1 MPRRERPLDEGE
13 SGLLQFAADLRRLRE
28 RAGRP
33 TYRELSRRAH
43 YSAAA
48 LSEAAGGRKLPS
60 LAVTKAYVKA
70 CDADPEEWERRWRAV
85 AEAQPQVAND
95 SPYVGL
101 AMFQPGDAPKFFG
114 RERLTAELLAGRNRF
129 TGVFGPS
136 GVGKSSLLRA
146 GLVARTREPAL
157 LFTPGANPVEECAL
171 ALARLSGADAVELA
185 DELRD
190 PEALHRRHEH
200 LVVVDQF
207 EELFTL
213 CRSEELREWLIT
225 ALTGCTR
232 VVIGVR
238 ADYYGHC
245 ARYPELVEAL
255 RGGQIMVGAMTP
267 DELRLAITEPAA
279 HVGAKVETSLLA
291 RLMADAVGQA
301 AVLPLLS
308 HALAETWQHRRGMT
322 LTLSGYEEVGGLEHA
337 VARTAQEV
345 LDGCTSRQRAQVKQ
359 ILLRLVTADDTKRRA
374 RKDELEADEEVLF
387 ALAAARLVVID
398 RDGVELAHEA
408 LIRNWPTLQEWVEEN
423 RENIKA
429 QRELT
434 DAAQTW
440 ESLDRDPGALLRGR
454 RLANVPTGLALNS
467 NESAF
472 LAASLAAEE
481 EVTTSTRR
489 RTRRQRQLLTALV
502 TLIVVAASSTVFA
515 LQANQT
521 AAEQRVTAAVLK
533 AVGEAAALRSTNP
546 HLAQQIVLAAYQL
559 APLPQARNGLRQ
571 EDVPTQVLREAQ
583 SEVTALVVGPT
594 QQQVVTGHRDGTV
607 VLTTFDDL
615 PSPRTSHDATKHSG
629 AVTALAMEASGGMVA
644 SAGEDGTVHV
654 VDISL
659 GKPRELAVL
668 PGHATAIAWQGTTLV
683 TTDDDGTLSFWTD
696 LRRERPR
703 LLATG
708 ELALGPLQGM
718 AFRPGGQVLAAVTT
732 GRAVHLVDVSDPQNV
747 KPLGLTREFAGGAQ
761 FAGDSLL
768 LTTAATAV
776 HLWDTTDPRDPV
788 LRATIPSGGGEVTS
802 AWLSAESL
810 AVATDD
816 GLVRLWRLG
825 TDKSVEPVEQAL
837 LRGHAGPVT
846 AVGLTPK
853 GDEVVTG
860 GADRAVRLW
869 NVDPRDPAIRIC
881 EQAIPRMTRAEW
893 DRHFAGLDF
902 TPPCK
907 D

>member
-13 SGLLQFAADLRRLRE
+13 SGVLRFAADLRRLRE
-28 RAGRP
+28 RAGSP

-60 LAVTKAYVKA
+60 LAVTKAYAKA
-70 CDADPEEWERRWRAV
+70 CDADPEEWARRWRAV
-85 AEAQPQVAND
+85 AEAEPHAAED

-101 AMFQPGDAPKFFG
+101 AMFQPDDAPKFFG
-114 RERLTAELLAGRNRF
+114 RERLTAELLATKNRF

-146 GLVARTREPAL
+146 GLIARTREPVL

-171 ALARLSGADAVELA
+171 ALARLTGGEAIELA
-185 DELRD
+185 DELKEPSQLR
-190 PEALHRRHEH
+190 HRHGH

-213 CRSEELREWLIT
+213 CRNEELRQWLIT
-225 ALTGCTR
+225 ALTGCR
-232 VVIGVR
+232 KVVIGIR

-245 ARYPELVEAL
+245 AQYPELVEAL
-255 RGGQIMVGAMTP
+255 DGSQLLLGPMTP
-267 DELRLAITEPAA
+267 DELRLAITEPATV
-279 HVGAKVETSLLA
+279 VGAKVETALLA

-308 HALAETWQHRRGMT
+308 HALAQTWQHRRGMT
-322 LTLSGYEEVGGLEHA
+322 LTLAGYEEVGGLDHA

-345 LDGCTSRQRAQVKQ
+345 FDALSPAGREQAKR
-359 ILLRLVTADDTKRRA
+359 ILLRLVTAEDTKRRA
-374 RKDELEADEEVLF
+374 DHAELEADDEVLF

-408 LIRNWPTLQEWVEEN
+408 LIRGWPTFQGWVEED

-434 DAAQTW
+434 LATQTW
-440 ESLDRDPGALLRGR
+440 ESLDRDAGALLRGR
-454 RLANVPTGLALNS
+454 RLANVPGGLSLNAG
-467 NESAF
+467 ERAF
-472 LAASLAAEE
+472 LAASLAAEQ
-481 EVTTSTRR
+481 EVSASARR
-489 RTRRQRQLLTALV
+489 RTRRQRQLLAALAALV
-502 TLIVVAASSTVFA
+502 VVAASSTAFA
-515 LQANQT
+515 LQAGK
-521 AAEQRVTAAVLK
+521 AADEQRANAAVLG

-546 HLAQQIVLAAYQL
+546 ALAQQVALAAYQL
-559 APLPQARNGLRQ
+559 VPLPQARNGLRQ
-571 EDVPTQVLREAQ
+571 EDVPSQVLREAQ

-594 QQQVVTGHRDGTV
+594 LQQIATGHRDGTV
-607 VLTTFDDL
+607 VLTGLADL
-615 PSPRTSHDATKHSG
+615 PAPRASYDATRHSG
-629 AVTALAMEASGGMVA
+629 AVTALAMDSTGGLVA
-644 SAGEDGTVHV
+644 SAGDDGTVHV
-654 VDISL
+654 VDVSL
-659 GKPRELAVL
+659 GKPRELPVL
-668 PGHATAIAWQGTTLV
+668 PVRAIAIAWQGSTLV
-683 TTDDDGTLSFWTD
+683 TTDEAGTLSFWTD

-703 LLATG
+703 LLTTAQLG
-708 ELALGPLQGM
+708 LGPLAGLS
-718 AFRPGGQVLAAVTT
+718 FRPDGQVLAAVTT
-732 GRAVHLVDVSDPQNV
+732 GRAVHLVDVTDPRDV
-747 KPLGLTREFAGGAQ
+747 KLLSLTREFAGTAQ
-761 FAGDSLL
+761 FAGAERLM
-768 LTTAATAV
+768 TTARTAV
-776 HLWDTTDPRDPV
+776 HLWDTTDPRGPV
-788 LRATIPSGGGEVTS
+788 LRARIPSGGGEVTS
-802 AWLSAESL
+802 AWLGADHV

-825 TDKSVEPVEQAL
+825 AGEPVEQAL

-846 AVGLTPK
+846 AVGLTPQ

-869 NVDPRDPAIRIC
+869 NADPRDPAVRIC
-881 EQAIPRMTRAEW
+881 EQAIPRMTREEW
-893 DRHFAGLDF
+893 EQFFGDLDF
-902 TPPCK
+902 TPPCR

>member
-28 RAGRP
+28 RAGSP

-60 LAVTKAYVKA
+60 LAVTKAYAKA

-85 AEAQPQVAND
+85 AETEPHGGSD

-101 AMFQPGDAPKFFG
+101 AMFQPDDAPKFFG
-114 RERLTAELLAGRNRF
+114 RERLTAELLATKHRF

-146 GLVARTREPAL
+146 GLIARTRGPVL
-157 LFTPGANPVEECAL
+157 LFTPGADPVEECAL
-171 ALARLSGADAVELA
+171 ALARLTGADAVELA

-190 PEALHRRHEH
+190 PAALRRRHEH

-213 CRSEELREWLIT
+213 CRSEELRTWLIS
-225 ALTGCTR
+225 ALTNCTK

-245 ARYPELVEAL
+245 AQYPELVEAL
-255 RGGQIMVGAMTP
+255 SGGQVMVGAMTP

-279 HVGAKVETSLLA
+279 VAGAKVETALLA

-322 LTLSGYEEVGGLEHA
+322 LTLAGYEQVGGLEHA

-345 LDGCTSRQRAQVKQ
+345 FDGFTSRQQAQAKR
-359 ILLRLVTADDTKRRA
+359 ILLRLVTEEDTKRRA
-374 RKDELEADEEVLF
+374 HSDELEADEDVLL

-408 LIRNWPTLQEWVEEN
+408 LIRSWPAFGEWIEQE

-434 DAAQTW
+434 HATQTW
-440 ESLDRDPGALLRGR
+440 ESLDRDPGALFRGR
-454 RLANVPTGLALNS
+454 RLTTVPAGLSLNS
-467 NESAF
+467 RERAF

-481 EVTTSTRR
+481 EVSVSARR
-489 RTRRQRQLLTALV
+489 RTRRQRQLLAALAA
-502 TLIVVAASSTVFA
+502 LIVIAASSTVFA
-515 LQANQT
+515 LQASRT
-521 AAEQRVTAAVLK
+521 ADEQRATAVVLK

-546 HLAQQIVLAAYQL
+546 GLAQQVALAAYQL
-559 APLPQARNGLRQ
+559 VPLSQARNGLRQ
-571 EDVPTQVLREAQ
+571 EDVPFQVLRDAE
-583 SEVTALVVGPT
+583 SEVTALVVGST
-594 QQQVVTGHRDGTV
+594 QQQVATGHRDGTV
-607 VLTTFDDL
+607 VLTDLDDL
-615 PSPRTSHDATKHSG
+615 PSPRAFHVAARHSG
-629 AVTALAMEASGGMVA
+629 AVTSLAMDSTGGLIA
-644 SAGEDGTVHV
+644 SAGEDGAVHV
-654 VDISL
+654 VDVSL

-668 PGHATAIAWQGTTLV
+668 PTRAAAVAWQGTTLV
-683 TTDDDGTLSFWTD
+683 TTGNDGVLSFWTD

-703 LLATG
+703 LLTTA
-708 ELALGPLQGM
+708 ELGLGPLAGV
-718 AFRPGGQVLAAVTT
+718 AFRSDGTVLAAVTT
-732 GRAVHLVDVSDPQNV
+732 GRAVHLVDITDPHDA
-747 KPLGLTREFAGGAQ
+747 KLLSLTKEFAGNAQ
-761 FAGDSLL
+761 FGGRNLL
-768 LTTAATAV
+768 MTTATTAV
-776 HLWDTTDPRDPV
+776 HLWDVTDPRDPV
-788 LRATIPSGGGEVTS
+788 LRAEIPSGGGEVTS
-802 AWLSAESL
+802 AWLGTGSA

-825 TDKSVEPVEQAL
+825 DGPEPVEQAL
-837 LRGHAGPVT
+837 LRGHAGPVA

-869 NVDPRDPAIRIC
+869 NVDPRDPAVRIC
-881 EQAIPRMTRAEW
+881 EQAYPRMNREEW
-893 DRHFAGLDF
+893 ERYFGDLAF
-902 TPPCK
+902 TPPCRN
-907 D
+907 

>member
-28 RAGRP
+28 RAGSP

-60 LAVTKAYVKA
+60 LAVTKAYAKA
-70 CDADPEEWERRWRAV
+70 CDADPEEWARRWRAV
-85 AEAQPQVAND
+85 AETGPHGAD
-95 SPYVGL
+95 GSPYVGL
-101 AMFQPGDAPKFFG
+101 AMFQPDDAPKFFG
-114 RERLTAELLAGRNRF
+114 RERLTSELLATRHRF

-146 GLVARTREPAL
+146 GLIARTREPVL
-157 LFTPGANPVEECAL
+157 LFTPGADPVEECAL
-171 ALARLSGADAVELA
+171 ALARLTGADAVELA

-190 PEALHRRHEH
+190 PAALRRKHEH

-213 CRSEELREWLIT
+213 CRSEELRRWLIS
-225 ALTGCTR
+225 ALTNCTK

-245 ARYPELVEAL
+245 AQYPELVEAL
-255 RGGQIMVGAMTP
+255 SGGQVMVGAMTP

-279 HVGAKVETSLLA
+279 VAGAKIETALLA

-322 LTLSGYEEVGGLEHA
+322 LTLAAYEEVGGLEHA

-345 LDGCTSRQRAQVKQ
+345 FDGFTSRQRAQAKR
-359 ILLRLVTADDTKRRA
+359 ILLRLVTAEDTKRRA
-374 RKDELEADEEVLF
+374 HKDELEADDEVLV

-408 LIRNWPTLQEWVEEN
+408 LIRSWPTFGEWIEED

-434 DAAQTW
+434 HATQTW
-440 ESLDRDPGALLRGR
+440 EALDRDPGALFRGR
-454 RLANVPTGLALNS
+454 RLATVPAGLSLNAK
-467 NESAF
+467 ERAF

-481 EVTTSTRR
+481 EVSASARR
-489 RTRRQRQLLTALV
+489 RTRRQRQLLAALAA
-502 TLIVVAASSTVFA
+502 LIVVAVSSTVFA
-515 LQANQT
+515 LRASRT
-521 AAEQRVTAAVLK
+521 ADEQRTAAAVLK

-546 HLAQQIVLAAYQL
+546 GLAQQVALAAYQL
-559 APLPQARNGLRQ
+559 VPLSQARNGLRQ
-571 EDVPTQVLREAQ
+571 EDAPSQVLRDAQ

-594 QQQVVTGHRDGTV
+594 QQQVATGHRDGTV
-607 VLTTFDDL
+607 VLTDLDDL
-615 PSPRTSHDATKHSG
+615 PAPRASHEAARHSG
-629 AVTALAMEASGGMVA
+629 AVTSLAMDSTGGLIA
-644 SAGEDGTVHV
+644 SAGEDGAVHV
-654 VDISL
+654 VDVAL
-659 GKPRELAVL
+659 GKPREITVL
-668 PGHATAIAWQGTTLV
+668 PTRAVAIAWQGSTLV
-683 TTDDDGTLSFWTD
+683 TTGNDGVLSFWTD

-703 LLATG
+703 LLTTA
-708 ELALGPLQGM
+708 ELGLGPLAGM
-718 AFRPGGQVLAAVTT
+718 AFRSDGNVLAAVTT
-732 GRAVHLVDVSDPQNV
+732 GRAVHLVDVTDPHDA
-747 KPLGLTREFAGGAQ
+747 KLLSLTKDFAGTAQ
-761 FAGDSLL
+761 FGGTNLL
-768 LTTAATAV
+768 MTTSATAV
-776 HLWDTTDPRDPV
+776 HVWDVTDPRDPV
-788 LRATIPSGGGEVTS
+788 LRAEIPSGGGAVTS
-802 AWLSAESL
+802 AWLGAGSA

-816 GLVRLWRLG
+816 GLVRLWKLPPG
-825 TDKSVEPVEQAL
+825 GDPVEQAL
-837 LRGHAGPVT
+837 LRGHTGPVA

-869 NVDPRDPAIRIC
+869 NVDPRDPAVRIC
-881 EQAIPRMTRAEW
+881 EQAYPRMTREEW
-893 DRHFAGLDF
+893 KRYFGDLEF
-902 TPPCK
+902 TPPCH

>member
-28 RAGRP
+28 RAGSP

-60 LAVTKAYVKA
+60 LAVTKAYAKA
-70 CDADPEEWERRWRAV
+70 CDADPDEWARRWREV
-85 AEAQPQVAND
+85 AESAPHAASD

-114 RERLTAELLAGRNRF
+114 RERLTAELLTTTNRF

-146 GLVARTREPAL
+146 GLIARTREPVL
-157 LFTPGANPVEECAL
+157 LFTPGANPVEECAV
-171 ALARLSGADAVELA
+171 ALARLTGQDAVELA
-185 DELRD
+185 DELED
-190 PEALHRRHEH
+190 PRELGRKHAH

-213 CRSEELREWLIT
+213 CRSEELRTWLIA
-225 ALTGCTR
+225 ALTGCAK

-245 ARYPELVEAL
+245 AQYPELVEAL
-255 RGGQIMVGAMTP
+255 SGSQVMVGAMTP

-279 HVGAKVETSLLA
+279 VVGAKVETALLA

-345 LDGCTSRQRAQVKQ
+345 FDGLAPKQRAQAKR
-359 ILLRLVTADDTKRRA
+359 ILLRLVTTEDTKRRA
-374 RKDELEADEEVLF
+374 HKDELEADEEVLQ

-408 LIRNWPTLQEWVEEN
+408 LIRSWPTFQEWVEQE

-434 DAAQTW
+434 HATQSW
-440 ESLDRDPGALLRGR
+440 ESLDRDTGALFRGR
-454 RLANVPTGLALNS
+454 RLANVPAGLSLNS
-467 NESAF
+467 RERAF

-481 EVTTSTRR
+481 EVSASARR
-489 RTRRQRQLLTALV
+489 RTRRQRQLLAVLAALV
-502 TLIVVAASSTVFA
+502 VVAASTTVFA
-515 LQANQT
+515 LQAGRT
-521 AAEQRVTAAVLK
+521 ADEQRTHAAVLR
-533 AVGEAAALRSTNP
+533 AVGEAASLRSTNP
-546 HLAQQIVLAAYQL
+546 ALAQQIALAAHQL
-559 APLPQARNGLRQ
+559 VPLPQARNGLRQ
-571 EDVPTQVLREAQ
+571 EDVSSQVLREAQ

-594 QQQVVTGHRDGTV
+594 QHQVATGHRDGTV
-607 VLTTFDDL
+607 VLTALDDL
-615 PSPRTSHDATKHSG
+615 PSPRTSHDATKHDG
-629 AVTALAMEASGGMVA
+629 AVTALAMDSTGGLVA
-644 SAGEDGTVHV
+644 SAGEDGAVHV
-654 VDISL
+654 VDVSL
-659 GKPRELAVL
+659 GKPRELTVL
-668 PGHATAIAWQGTTLV
+668 PVRATAIAWQGTTLV
-683 TTDDDGTLSFWTD
+683 TTDHDGALSFWTD
-696 LRRERPR
+696 LRGERPR
-703 LLATG
+703 LLVTTQ
-708 ELALGPLQGM
+708 LDLGPLAGM
-718 AFRPGGQVLAAVTT
+718 AFRLDGQILAAVTT
-732 GRAVHLVDVSDPQNV
+732 GRAVHLVDVTDPRDV
-747 KPLGLTREFAGGAQ
+747 KLLSLTEKFAGSAQ
-761 FAGDSLL
+761 FAGYDLL
-768 LTTAATAV
+768 MTTAGTAV
-776 HLWDTTDPRDPV
+776 HLWDATDPRDPV
-788 LRATIPSGGGEVTS
+788 LRAEIPSGGGEVTS
-802 AWLSAESL
+802 AWLGDGSV

-816 GLVRLWRLG
+816 GLVRLWQLEDRN
-825 TDKSVEPVEQAL
+825 EPVEQAL
-837 LRGHAGPVT
+837 LRRHSGPVS

-869 NVDPRDPAIRIC
+869 NVDPRDPAVRIC
-881 EQAIPRMTRAEW
+881 EQAFPRMNREEW
-893 DRHFAGLDF
+893 ERYFGDIDFA
-902 TPPCK
+902 PPCR

>member
-28 RAGRP
+28 RAGSP

-70 CDADPEEWERRWRAV
+70 CDADPDEWVRRWHEV
-85 AEAQPQVAND
+85 AESAPHGVND

-114 RERLTAELLAGRNRF
+114 RERLTAELLTTKNRF

-146 GLVARTREPAL
+146 GLIARTREPVL
-157 LFTPGANPVEECAL
+157 LFTPGADPVEECAVAL
-171 ALARLSGADAVELA
+171 ALLTGADAVELA

-190 PEALHRRHEH
+190 PSALPRKHEH

-213 CRSEELREWLIT
+213 CRSEELRVWLIA
-225 ALTGCTR
+225 ALKNCTK

-245 ARYPELVEAL
+245 AHYPELVEML
-255 RGGQIMVGAMTP
+255 KSSQVMVGAMTA

-279 HVGAKVETSLLA
+279 VAGAKIETSLLA

-308 HALAETWQHRRGMT
+308 HALAETWLHRRGMT
-322 LTLSGYEEVGGLEHA
+322 LTLSAYEEVGGVEHA

-345 LDGCTSRQRAQVKQ
+345 FDGLTSGQQAQAKR
-359 ILLRLVTADDTKRRA
+359 ILLRLVTAEDTKRRA
-374 RKDELEADEEVLF
+374 HKDELEADEDVVRE
-387 ALAAARLVVID
+387 LAAARLVVID

-408 LIRNWPTLQEWVEEN
+408 LIRSWPALHEWIEED

-434 DAAQTW
+434 YATQTW
-440 ESLDRDPGALLRGR
+440 ESLDRDPGTLFRGR
-454 RLANVPTGLALNS
+454 RLANVPPGLALNS
-467 NESAF
+467 KERAF

-481 EVTTSTRR
+481 EVSTSARR
-489 RTRRQRQLLTALV
+489 RTRRQRQLLAALA

-515 LQANQT
+515 LQANKT
-521 AAEQRVTAAVLK
+521 AAEQRAAAVVLR

-546 HLAQQIVLAAYQL
+546 DLAQQVALGAYQL
-559 APLPQARNGLRQ
+559 VPLSQARNGLRQ
-571 EDVPTQVLREAQ
+571 EDVPTQVLWNAQ
-583 SEVTALVVGPT
+583 TEVTALVVGPT

-607 VLTTFDDL
+607 ELTDLDDL
-615 PSPRTSHDATKHSG
+615 PSPRTSHEATRHSG
-629 AVTALAMEASGGMVA
+629 AVTALAMDSTGGLVA
-644 SAGEDGTVHV
+644 STGEDGAVHV
-654 VDISL
+654 VDVSL

-668 PGHATAIAWQGTTLV
+668 PARATAIAWQGTTLV
-683 TTDDDGTLSFWTD
+683 TTDHDGALSFWTD
-696 LRRERPR
+696 LRREHPR
-703 LLATG
+703 LLLSTQ
-708 ELALGPLQGM
+708 LDLGPLAGM
-718 AFRPGGQVLAAVTT
+718 AFREDGHLLAATT
-732 GRAVHLVDVSDPQNV
+732 AGRSVHLVDVSDPRSPKLV
-747 KPLGLTREFAGGAQ
+747 SLTREFAGSAQ
-761 FAGDSLL
+761 FAGQNLL
-768 LTTAATAV
+768 LTTATTAV
-776 HLWDTTDPRDPV
+776 HVWDTTDPRDPV
-788 LRATIPSGGGEVTS
+788 LRAEIPSGGGAITS
-802 AWLSAESL
+802 AWLGTDSV

-816 GLVRLWRLG
+816 GLVRLWQL
-825 TDKSVEPVEQAL
+825 TDQKEPVERAL
-837 LRGHAGPVT
+837 LRAHVGPVA

-860 GADRAVRLW
+860 GADKAVRLW
-869 NVDPRDPAIRIC
+869 NVDLRDPATRIC
-881 EQAIPRMTRAEW
+881 EQVIKRMTREEW
-893 DRHFAGLDF
+893 ARYFGELDF
-902 TPPCK
+902 VPPCH